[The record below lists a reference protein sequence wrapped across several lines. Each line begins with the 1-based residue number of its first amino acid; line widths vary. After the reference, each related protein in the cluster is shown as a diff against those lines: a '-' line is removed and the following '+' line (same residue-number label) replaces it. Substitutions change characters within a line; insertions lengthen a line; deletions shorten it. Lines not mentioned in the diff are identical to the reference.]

1 MNNLA
6 PRAGFAWTLN
16 PKTVIRGSSG
26 INYDQPLLAIIEGAY
41 TSSGLAA
48 RTTQVNLTPGNAFA
62 PNFPN
67 DLSSIPPSIVQ
78 VSATVEGMDPD
89 FVTARTWQNNITVE
103 RQLGNEYSVSFGVRQ
118 SRGYDLP
125 VITDVNLAGVTPVRY
140 LEDGRG
146 VYSAT
151 GNATTRND
159 PRYNRVRLV
168 QSIGDSGRG
177 HHAGADEALL
187 AGSSL
192 NYGWGQ
198 GIDTAPLGGATLA
211 IQGDAARSDPVDLE
225 CDKGPNQL
233 DITHTF
239 NASVVAMSSVKR
251 FAPWVNKVLS
261 DNQISLILLVN
272 SGQLDGVTGS
282 RDLNLDGNA
291 GDRPLFITR
300 NNMHSPVRKNVDMRY
315 SRFFQ
320 LGGGKRFEVQAE
332 AKNIFNFEEVTA
344 VSNTITVDIDGYP
357 VDPVTLVRLPLS
369 SISTNTSDY
378 AANGWREQRKFQL
391 GFKFFF

>member
-1 MNNLA
+1 MA
-6 PRAGFAWTLN
+6 
-16 PKTVIRGSSG
+16 
-26 INYDQPLLAIIEGAY
+26 
-41 TSSGLAA
+41 
-48 RTTQVNLTPGNAFA
+48 
-62 PNFPN
+62 
-67 DLSSIPPSIVQ
+67 
-78 VSATVEGMDPD
+78 PD
-89 FVTARTWQNNITVE
+89 FVTAKTWQNNVTIE

-146 VYSAT
+146 VYSASV
-151 GNATTRND
+151 NAATRND

-168 QSIGDSGRG
+168 QSIGDSWYKGVT
-177 HHAGADEALL
+177 L
-187 AGSSL
+187 AFTKRYSNGVHFAL

-211 IQGDAARSDPVDLE
+211 IQGDAARSDPVDLQR
-225 CDKGPNQL
+225 DKAPNQL

-239 NASVVAMSSVKR
+239 NGSIVAISSVKR
-251 FAPWVNKVLS
+251 FDPWINKILS
-261 DNQISLILLVN
+261 DNQISLIVLMN
-272 SGQLDGVTGS
+272 SGQLDGITGS

-300 NNMHSPVRKNVDMRY
+300 NNMHSPWRKNVDMRY

-344 VSNTITVDIDGYP
+344 VSNTITVDVDGYP
-357 VDPVTLVRLPLS
+357 VDANGVRLPLS
-369 SISTNTSDY
+369 SISTNTDDY
-378 AANGWREQRKFQL
+378 APNGWREQRKFQL
-391 GFKFFF
+391 GFKFYF